1 MWGLLVST
9 ILTSAVDSLNP
20 IALTQQ
26 FVLQGIVKKPKH
38 IWYFI
43 VSILLTNL
51 VSGFLA
57 YFGVITF
64 VGNSFGMLINQYGQT
79 LFVFELIIGIIFLVA
94 ACYLFRKIKIKML
107 KEQNQSYEIEIVHKI
122 KSVSPI
128 SLAII
133 GVGSTISELPTALPY
148 FAFFAILFSY
158 QISFIQVTFIL
169 IVYNIIYILP
179 NVILYFAYIK
189 AQNKFDRLYKF
200 IKKQVNWANIITPSI
215 VALIGIFLTAHSLS
229 LLLK

>member
-57 YFGVITF
+57 DFG
-64 VGNSFGMLINQYGQT
+64 GNHIRRQFFWNAHKSIRSNLI
-79 LFVFELIIGIIFLVA
+79 
-94 ACYLFRKIKIKML
+94 CFRI
-107 KEQNQSYEIEIVHKI
+107 NHRHH
-122 KSVSPI
+122 
-128 SLAII
+128 
-133 GVGSTISELPTALPY
+133 
-148 FAFFAILFSY
+148 FSCCCLL
-158 QISFIQVTFIL
+158 FIQE
-169 IVYNIIYILP
+169 N
-179 NVILYFAYIK
+179 
-189 AQNKFDRLYKF
+189 QN
-200 IKKQVNWANIITPSI
+200 
-215 VALIGIFLTAHSLS
+215 
-229 LLLK
+229 